1 MSIEFKMNWRKAIEG
16 VHFLASLHPGITPYY
31 IAKIFFY
38 ADKEHLA
45 DWGRSICG
53 DFYVAMEN
61 GPVPSNTYN
70 LVKREPF
77 IDDDVIAEFDSRI
90 RKDDR
95 KLFATR
101 DFKQELL
108 SQSDMACLRQAEA
121 TYGKMSFGAL
131 RDLVH
136 RERAWR
142 EAWESRIS
150 AAPRVDMKNLIDEDI
165 ENREQ
170 LLAEIAQKAA
180 YAG

>member
-1 MSIEFKMNWRKAIEG
+1 MSIGININWRKASEC

-53 DFYVAMEN
+53 DFSVAMEN

-95 KLFATR
+95 KLFSTR
-101 DFKQELL
+101 EFKQELL
-108 SQSDMACLRQAEA
+108 S
-121 TYGKMSFGAL
+121 
-131 RDLVH
+131 
-136 RERAWR
+136 
-142 EAWESRIS
+142 
-150 AAPRVDMKNLIDEDI
+150 
-165 ENREQ
+165 
-170 LLAEIAQKAA
+170 
-180 YAG
+180 

>member
-1 MSIEFKMNWRKAIEG
+1 MALHFTMNWQKAVEG
-16 VHFLASLHPGITPYY
+16 VHYLTSIHPGITPYY

-61 GPVPSNTYN
+61 GPVPSNIYN
-70 LVKREPF
+70 LVKREAF
-77 IDDDVIAEFDSRI
+77 IDDDVIAEFDTRI
-90 RKDDR
+90 RKEDR
-95 KLFATR
+95 HLFSATEFNR
-101 DFKQELL
+101 VLL
-108 SQSDMACLRQAEA
+108 SKSDMEYLKKAESVYGHM
-121 TYGKMSFGAL
+121 TYGAL

-142 EAWESRIS
+142 EAWEARRS
-150 AAPRVDMKNLIDEDI
+150 AAPRVEMEAMIDDSIEDREKLI
-165 ENREQ
+165 Q
-170 LLAEIAQKAA
+170 EIAQKAV

>member
-1 MSIEFKMNWRKAIEG
+1 MSIGFKMNWRKAVEG
-16 VHFLASLHPGITPYY
+16 VHFLASVHPGITPYY

-95 KLFATR
+95 NLFSKIE
-101 DFKQELL
+101 FKQELL
-108 SQSDMACLRQAEA
+108 SQSDMTYLQKAEA

-131 RDLVH
+131 RNLVH

-142 EAWESRIS
+142 EAWEGRIS
-150 AAPRVDMKNLIDEDI
+150 AAPRVDMKNLIDDDV